1 MGVGLKELRDAVFAK
16 PAEATPRVLELTRK
30 QHWCVPDARRLAGR
44 ALSAGGMVLELEK
57 QLEEFAEIKGTY
69 PYICIV
75 ERRASM
81 RRVFDEAVAEAV
93 TLEHEVRRPSVSEW
107 HSRRRAAILRAH
119 PEVAKLHGETAWS
132 PVACVG
138 VCLVHA
144 AVAIH
149 LLAPGAGGVD
159 FRYALRVVLL
169 AGTVGAQCAF
179 GAQALNHEL
188 SHAKTWAVAAPC
200 ALLASS
206 LTTFPWFSYYFA
218 GGHERHH
225 AHVGTPRDADAD
237 ALFWLWERSPAH
249 ANDVYG
255 DDGDDELDE
264 AAVVTDES
272 SDDDARRPAARAV
285 RVEDAAAARRR
296 RLVAVADSVAGGVA
310 WASAVAAALP
320 LAYAWSL
327 LACLRDDFKANR
339 KETCFWLFD
348 ALCSAAAMAAVGRR
362 CASPAHGWGAFAY
375 FALSAA
381 NSVGFLA
388 HPCIGFWLFQHACA
402 TDLDERSSMAPAYAA
417 PTRAPRAKKDDD
429 AYGALDDMQPTL
441 SYAGSDLWHW
451 LTFQELRHL
460 EHHDFPGIPWTR
472 LAALAKAAPEFYAPT
487 HVYHV
492 PSIATLLATWLKGKR
507 EKFDF
512 ACRKRL
518 VSRARDR
525 AVELSVAHVAP
536 AKH

>member
-1 MGVGLKELRDAVFAK
+1 
-16 PAEATPRVLELTRK
+16 
-30 QHWCVPDARRLAGR
+30 
-44 ALSAGGMVLELEK
+44 
-57 QLEEFAEIKGTY
+57 
-69 PYICIV
+69 
-75 ERRASM
+75 M

-107 HSRRRAAILRAH
+107 HSRRRAAILKAH

-159 FRYALRVVLL
+159 ARYALRVFLL

-188 SHAKTWAVAAPC
+188 SHAKTWAVAGPC

-237 ALFWLWERSPAH
+237 ALFWLWER
-249 ANDVYG
+249 
-255 DDGDDELDE
+255 
-264 AAVVTDES
+264 
-272 SDDDARRPAARAV
+272 
-285 RVEDAAAARRR
+285 
-296 RLVAVADSVAGGVA
+296 VAGRRVGV
-310 WASAVAAALP
+310 AVAAALP

-402 TDLDERSSMAPAYAA
+402 TDLDERSSMAAAYRAAKGCEIPNFKGSYLGRFPLAAYAA
-417 PTRAPRAKKDDD
+417 PTLAPRAKKDDD

-472 LAALAKAAPEFYAPT
+472 LAALAKAAPGRARLDDLPGQ
-487 HVYHV
+487 
-492 PSIATLLATWLKGKR
+492 PAGSPGTWWGSSPAAAV
-507 EKFDF
+507 DF
-512 ACRKRL
+512 AEDGMFVGDLLDEGEDEAAELALL
-518 VSRARDR
+518 VGEHEHAHEAVRGEEFVESARAKIAKTQWRFASRPY
-525 AVELSVAHVAP
+525 SM
-536 AKH
+536 